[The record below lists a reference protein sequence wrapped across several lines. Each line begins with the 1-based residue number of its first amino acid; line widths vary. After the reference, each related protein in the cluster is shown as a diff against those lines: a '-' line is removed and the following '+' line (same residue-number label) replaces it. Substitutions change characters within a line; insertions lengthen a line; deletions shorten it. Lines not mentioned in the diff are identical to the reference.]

1 MVIALKSYKDKVWR
15 DSPDIIRNYYE
26 NIEHYK
32 ILSEEV
38 HYIVKKNLAISNIEI
53 ASISSREKS
62 LESFCEKIHRKH
74 YKDPFQSITDFA
86 GVRIVFLYGKD
97 RSSIESLI
105 ERTFKIIEKVDKVQT
120 SEEDRF
126 GYGALHYI
134 VKLKGDYYGER
145 YDDIKDLCCEIQVRT
160 ILQDAWALVAHH
172 LSYKQESDV
181 PKHLRRKLYALS
193 GLFETADDQF
203 QYIRDAR
210 EEYQSEV
217 AIAIDHSDKHVM
229 SQEIELDSLLAFLKS
244 QFPNRKIGNTSEV
257 AELVADI
264 KSCNINTLQQLQ
276 SILDRTKDARR
287 ACENTYPPYD
297 PDNEEDTVFTAIGET
312 RQALEFV
319 FDEFI
324 DRFETDFAIKTKAE
338 KNEFRHLLKSA

>member
-1 MVIALKSYKDKVWR
+1 MKNYKDKVWR
-15 DSPDIIRNYYE
+15 ESPEVIRNYYE
-26 NIEHYK
+26 NIERYK
-32 ILSEEV
+32 VLSEEV
-38 HYIVKKNLAISNIEI
+38 HYIIKKSIDTNRIEI
-53 ASISSREKS
+53 ASISSRGKS

-86 GVRIVFLYGKD
+86 GVRIVFLYEKD
-97 RSSIESLI
+97 RKSIETLI
-105 ERTFKIIEKVDKVQT
+105 ERTFEIIEKVDKVQT

-134 VKLKGDYYGER
+134 VKLKGDYFGER
-145 YDDIKDLCCEIQVRT
+145 YDDIKNLCCEIQVRT

-217 AIAIDHSDKHVM
+217 AIAIDHSDNNVM

-244 QFPNRKIGNTSEV
+244 QFPNRKIDDASEV

-264 KSCNINTLQQLQ
+264 KSCNIKTLQQLQ
-276 SILDRTKDARR
+276 RILERTKDARS
-287 ACENTYPPYD
+287 ACEKAYPPYD
-297 PDNEEDTVFTAIGET
+297 PDNNEDTIFTAVGET
-312 RQALEFV
+312 RQALEFI
-319 FDEFI
+319 FDKFI
-324 DRFETDFAIKTKAE
+324 DRFETDFAKKTKEE
-338 KNEFRHLLKSA
+338 KNEFRDLIKNI